1 MTQTILI
8 LGGNGKF
15 GRHAATA
22 FADAGW
28 TVRHFD
34 RRTGDLTD
42 AMTGADVVLMGWNPV
57 GYHLWADQLVALHED
72 VARAAAATDTHV
84 ILPGNVYVYGPG
96 HSLPWT
102 TSTPHTATNPLAVL
116 RKQAEAAYTAHGAK
130 LIILR
135 CGDFID
141 TIKGGNWFD
150 SYIAPDVAKG
160 HIRYPGLTDVPHA
173 WAWLPDAA
181 RAAVALAEARHDLSD
196 HEDVPF
202 PGYTLT
208 GDDLAAGIAMA
219 LGHPVT
225 VKPFRW
231 LPLRLLTPAMPV
243 LRGVFEMRYL
253 WSMPHALDGSRL
265 AELAPGFTHTPLT
278 EALAQ
283 ALAWQD
289 RKAAA

>member
-28 TVRHFD
+28 TVRQFD
-34 RRTGDLTD
+34 RRTDDLTR

-84 ILPGNVYVYGPG
+84 ILPGNVYVHGPG
-96 HSLPWT
+96 HGLPWT
-102 TSTPHTATNPLAVL
+102 AATPHTATNPLAML
-116 RKQAEAAYTAHGAK
+116 RNQAEAAYTRHGAK

-141 TIKGGNWFD
+141 TEKSGNWFD

-160 HIRYPGLTDVPHA
+160 HIRYPGPPGVPHA
-173 WAWLPDAA
+173 WAFLPDAA
-181 RAAVALAEARHDLSD
+181 RATVALAEVRHDLSG

-208 GDDLAAGIAMA
+208 DNDLAAALASA
-219 LGHPVT
+219 LGHPVM

-231 LPLRLLTPAMPV
+231 QPLRLLTPAMPV

-253 WSMPHALDGSRL
+253 WSMPHALDGGRL
-265 AELAPGFTHTPLT
+265 AELAPGFTPTPLT

-283 ALAWQD
+283 ALAWQG
-289 RKAAA
+289 RQAAA